1 MNNDFSRQRGGNYGA
16 KGSGE
21 TQLELNRR
29 NVREKINQTKF
40 NITRKDSLNIDF
52 SYQEKILTQNYEY
65 LHSTDFN
72 FLQNYTITSGIGTIF
87 ATESSKVN
95 SIGIILDIGG
105 KISF

>member
-1 MNNDFSRQRGGNYGA
+1 MNFMAFLDKSLFLDTHN
-16 KGSGE
+16 K
-21 TQLELNRR
+21 
-29 NVREKINQTKF
+29 TKEF

-52 SYQEKILTQNYEY
+52 SYQEKILSQNYEY
-65 LHSTDFN
+65 LHSTEFN